1 MLSVFML
8 FLLPVGGGIPA
19 GVLLARANGLSWP
32 VTAGLYFV
40 SDVVL
45 AVAFEPVLRL
55 LAALGRKVRF
65 LARCGAIMSK
75 AMARNSAYF
84 ARTGIGPITLI
95 MISFG
100 VDPITGR
107 ATALAAGHGIVA
119 GWCFAIAG
127 DMLYYAVLALTTL
140 RLNSYISDPN
150 ITILIVLATMAL
162 APMLVRY
169 FRSKLTL
176 AIQ

>member
-1 MLSVFML
+1 
-8 FLLPVGGGIPA
+8 
-19 GVLLARANGLSWP
+19 
-32 VTAGLYFV
+32 
-40 SDVVL
+40 
-45 AVAFEPVLRL
+45 
-55 LAALGRKVRF
+55 
-65 LARCGAIMSK
+65 MSK
-75 AMARNSAYF
+75 AIAHNSAYF
-84 ARTGIGPITLI
+84 VRTGAGPITLI

-119 GWCFAIAG
+119 GWGFAIAG
-127 DMLYYAVLALTTL
+127 DMLYYAVLALTIL

-176 AIQ
+176 VIQ